1 MNLYLIRCLVTTAIT
16 CDKNRFERP
25 RDTSMLLCDAQ
36 EHVRNVE
43 MPHPRDQDADYI
55 LIRYETHSSIG
66 FLFIINRYGE
76 RYKED
81 KYMNDGAM
89 KD

>member
-1 MNLYLIRCLVTTAIT
+1 
-16 CDKNRFERP
+16 
-25 RDTSMLLCDAQ
+25 MLLCDAQ
-36 EHVRNVE
+36 EHARNVK
-43 MPHPRDQDADYI
+43 MPHPRDQDADYMV
-55 LIRYETHSSIG
+55 IRYETHSSIG

-81 KYMNDGAM
+81 KYMNGGAM